1 MRTEELHNIPARC
14 PITGEEVYVSEVTS
28 AESGVTI
35 RGQFGVP
42 KIARLPE
49 EHREFLETFIRAR
62 GVISTV
68 EKELGISYP
77 TVRSKLDA
85 LLEALEM
92 KPIKEDRRKTKTAD
106 ERRKILKDLEDGRI
120 SADEAKAKL
129 RERAKA

>member
-1 MRTEELHNIPARC
+1 
-14 PITGEEVYVSEVTS
+14 
-28 AESGVTI
+28 
-35 RGQFGVP
+35 
-42 KIARLPE
+42 
-49 EHREFLETFIRAR
+49 
-62 GVISTV
+62 
-68 EKELGISYP
+68 
-77 TVRSKLDA
+77 LDA

>member
-1 MRTEELHNIPARC
+1 MQTEEQHNIPARC
-14 PITGEEVYVSEVTS
+14 PITGEELYVSELTS

-35 RGQFGVP
+35 RGRFGVP
-42 KIARLPE
+42 KIARLPD

-77 TVRSKLDA
+77 TVRSRLDA

-92 KPIKEDRRKTKTAD
+92 KPIKEDRRKAKTAE
-106 ERRKILKDLEDGRI
+106 ERRKILQDLEDGRI
-120 SADEAKAKL
+120 TAEEAKVKL
-129 RERAKA
+129 REKAKA